1 MWEANGQ
8 ENEVALYVR
17 TLAEAEEPRAT
28 ANIRTL
34 VKQQQEF
41 LGLSLPGLQ
50 RLRWIIDHGP
60 VVADKSRPP
69 VAGTSKGRLLKVVPD
84 AG

>member
-8 ENEVALYVR
+8 ELEVAMYVR
-17 TLAEAEEPRAT
+17 TFVEAEEPRAL

-50 RLRWIIDHGP
+50 RLRWIIDHEPAAGP
-60 VVADKSRPP
+60 APRVP
-69 VAGTSKGRLLKVVPD
+69 VAGTSKERLLKVVPD